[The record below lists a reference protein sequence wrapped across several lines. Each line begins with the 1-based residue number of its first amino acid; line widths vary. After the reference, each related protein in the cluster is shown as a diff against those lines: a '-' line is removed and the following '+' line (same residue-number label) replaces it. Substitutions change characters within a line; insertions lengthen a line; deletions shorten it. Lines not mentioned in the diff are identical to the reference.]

1 MARKKP
7 KGYGYVHVRIT
18 HPKRP
23 GRHSKSSSKRLPHKK
38 DGIKVDIRSK
48 NVAYITIGKWVI
60 YIDNSTG
67 EHIIESWKE

>member
-1 MARKKP
+1 MSKK
-7 KGYGYVHVRIT
+7 KIVKKT
-18 HPKRP
+18 TK
-23 GRHSKSSSKRLPHKK
+23 KSSKI
-38 DGIKVDIRSK
+38 IKVDIRSK

>member
-1 MARKKP
+1 MKERNKYMKK
-7 KGYGYVHVRIT
+7 T
-18 HPKRP
+18 D
-23 GRHSKSSSKRLPHKK
+23 KK

-67 EHIIESWKE
+67 EHILESWVE

>member
-1 MARKKP
+1 M
-7 KGYGYVHVRIT
+7 KGINM
-18 HPKRP
+18 
-23 GRHSKSSSKRLPHKK
+23 
-38 DGIKVDIRSK
+38 IKVDIRSK